1 MPKGRY
7 RYDDNHPEVAIR
19 DLFEE
24 NGSRGY
30 KHPALYRLAE
40 RVVHCIVCGAGRGNP
55 CLPAR
60 GEAKEARARQNHA
73 THKARRVAAA
83 DRMSRMLADR
93 LTAEGPRPI

>member
-1 MPKGRY
+1 MPTGRY
-7 RYDDNHPEVAIR
+7 RYDDDHPEIAIR
-19 DLFEE
+19 DLFEG

-30 KHPALYRLAE
+30 EHPALYRLAE
-40 RVVHCIVCGAGRGNP
+40 RVVHCTVCGAGRGNP

-60 GEAKEARARQNHA
+60 GEGEEARARQNHA

-83 DRMSRMLADR
+83 DRMSLMLADR

>member
-19 DLFEE
+19 DLFEG

-60 GEAKEARARQNHA
+60 GRLGR
-73 THKARRVAAA
+73 
-83 DRMSRMLADR
+83 LAPGRIMPRTRHGVSQR
-93 LTAEGPRPI
+93 LTG